1 MYAARWRLYAALG
14 CVPDCASCAAEDA
27 GLTSVAWE
35 YKPEYRSCCRAVV
48 RSSALADTL
57 WTRLQSV
64 RNPPTALRSA
74 AVRARMRECQ
84 LGSAAWPGG
93 FAEPAPRGRV
103 LRDSAAQVLV
113 RTDVDGR
120 VPVGFDVG
128 GTWVPI
134 GLNDV
139 LRVSRYDKGT
149 QRICA
154 TALRHDA

>member
-1 MYAARWRLYAALG
+1 MG

-64 RNPPTALRSA
+64 RSQSADCTALGGP
-74 AVRARMRECQ
+74 ARMRECQ
-84 LGSAAWPGG
+84 LGSLAWPGG
-93 FAEPAPRGRV
+93 VAVPAPPGRV
-103 LRDSAAQVLV
+103 RDSAAQVLV
-113 RTDVDGR
+113 RADVDGR

-149 QRICA
+149 PRICA
-154 TALRHDA
+154 PAPRHDASNVDDG